1 MAEDSEYFSSFI
13 DIDKRPSFSSDHEIS
28 PENFQKLIG
37 EYKFTEDVICQVK
50 ALNSVCHQKH
60 KSGWLGVTTDGFEVL
75 IGGHCA
81 RKYFRADKSFTSER
95 KRVRK
100 EIDRKKALHKL
111 KVFRDNTLII
121 NEELSRLRATIINTR
136 IILDQILKSFPN
148 AVLSF
153 ITDAQKTR
161 NWDIKID
168 VLHKFNDD
176 NKPIWVTSS
185 LGNLKSLPY
194 MYEVISLMAR
204 AKSLAEKFAEACSLN
219 PEDVSTPKLK
229 RIIETLND
237 KDDLIKSATSLS
249 QEVARFTDTRNLE
262 LLIFVCGNYEEEFL
276 ATRAIMAITGAKVST
291 DGHVNLR
298 LRRIKEKTTKLFD
311 GKLIR
316 KNQIVE
322 KFQRS
327 KAFTS

>member
-13 DIDKRPSFSSDHEIS
+13 DIDKRPSFSSEHEIS
-28 PENFQKLIG
+28 PENFRKLIG

-60 KSGWLGVTTDGFEVL
+60 KSGWLGVTADGFEVL

-81 RKYFRADKSFTSER
+81 RKYFKADKSFTSER

-111 KVFRDNTLII
+111 KAFRDNVLII

-153 ITDAQKTR
+153 LTDAQKTR

-237 KDDLIKSATSLS
+237 KDDLIKSAASLS
-249 QEVARFTDTRNLE
+249 QEVARFIDTRNLE
-262 LLIFVCGNYEEEFL
+262 LLIFVCENYEEEFL

-298 LRRIKEKTTKLFD
+298 LRRIKDKTTKLFD
-311 GKLIR
+311 GKMIR